1 MVPMNL
7 VPIPRRRTTVPWPPG
22 RFKFIFGPPSS
33 LGSRQQRRSREG
45 ESRHEATRNRITHG
59 DTSTVPRHSSLPNRI
74 HWTMS
79 NELLASRALA
89 APARPDV
96 VCSRELLNR
105 AHLLNILRP
114 HRVRVRARRRG
125 RDQSD
130 GQGASLR
137 PGRVAPARSCLDRF
151 LGHPHPTAHCPVV
164 LVGAQSF
171 RLWTSASLETPG
183 ADAAMMPRRSFSAA
197 APMLKD
203 S

>member
-137 PGRVAPARSCLDRF
+137 PGPALI
-151 LGHPHPTAHCPVV
+151 
-164 LVGAQSF
+164 
-171 RLWTSASLETPG
+171 ASLAIPTLPPTVQWCWSVHSPFG
-183 ADAAMMPRRSFSAA
+183 CGPLRLSRRRALMRQWCRAA
-197 APMLKD
+197 AFQPQLPC
-203 S
+203 